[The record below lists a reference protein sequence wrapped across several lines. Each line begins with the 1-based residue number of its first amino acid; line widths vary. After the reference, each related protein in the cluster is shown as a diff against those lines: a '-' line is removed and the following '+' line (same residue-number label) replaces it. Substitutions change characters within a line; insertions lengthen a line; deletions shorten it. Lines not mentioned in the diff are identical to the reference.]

1 MHPYSCRER
10 ATLRQI
16 YPPLLRAVALLVP
29 VALGATPL
37 AAATQNAP
45 VTANA
50 SKPLV
55 LTKLQNLDLGT
66 VTLGPGTWSNAIVS
80 VTRAGTFSCGSAN
93 LTCTGASTVAQY
105 NVQGSNQQTVRIS
118 APDVTLV
125 NQTDPTQTLVMTV
138 DSPGTILLTNSGF
151 PGINFSLGGSVTL
164 NSTTSGG
171 TYVGTFNVTVDY

>member
-1 MHPYSCRER
+1 M
-10 ATLRQI
+10 RQI
-16 YPPLLRAVALLVP
+16 YLPLLRAIALFAPLDG
-29 VALGATPL
+29 GATSL
-37 AAATQNAP
+37 TAATQNAS

-50 SKPLV
+50 SKPLI
-55 LTKLQNLDLGT
+55 LTKLQDLDLGT

-80 VTRAGTFSCGSAN
+80 LTRAGVFSCGSAN
-93 LTCTGASTVAQY
+93 VTCTGVATVAQY

-151 PGINFSLGGSVTL
+151 PGINFTLGGSVTL